1 MRLLWSTFQATE
13 SRNGRRWRESG
24 VFVLR
29 LILLLLLLLLV
40 LQLHYFFLFT
50 GTNTKETGNRRIF
63 GQSRS
68 GSGNWRPHKGAD
80 ECSHKYSP
88 ADQIRK
94 KWMTPKILLLLD
106 SFFSS
111 KVLSGQ
117 KSLLQNQ
124 CRTFSPATDK
134 CIKAEV
140 SVKKKKSCP
149 VTSKPKGGEKMNE
162 GWKICQR
169 ASGLNVEPKE
179 KIMIGL
185 NYNEALKYLD
195 FLV

>member
-1 MRLLWSTFQATE
+1 MKGIRSFRTATNTATAATSTGAATT
-13 SRNGRRWRESG
+13 
-24 VFVLR
+24 
-29 LILLLLLLLLV
+29 LLLPFYRHKYKRDRQSTNLWPKSERIRKLAATQRRRRMLS
-40 LQLHYFFLFT
+40 QIFTGRSNQKKMDDTKNITAAGFYFF
-50 GTNTKETGNRRIF
+50 K
-63 GQSRS
+63 QSAFRS
-68 GSGNWRPHKGAD
+68 
-80 ECSHKYSP
+80 
-88 ADQIRK
+88 K
-94 KWMTPKILLLLD
+94 KSTANSWSKLLE
-106 SFFSS
+106 
-111 KVLSGQ
+111 VE
-117 KSLLQNQ
+117 

-179 KIMIGL
+179 KIMIWL
-185 NYNEALKYLD
+185 DYNEALKYID